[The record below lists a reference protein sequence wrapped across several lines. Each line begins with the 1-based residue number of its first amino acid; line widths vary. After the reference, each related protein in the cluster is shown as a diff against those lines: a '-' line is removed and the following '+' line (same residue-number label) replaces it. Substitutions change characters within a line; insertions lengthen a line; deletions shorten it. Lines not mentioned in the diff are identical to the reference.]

1 MTSTE
6 RHRSATRAARRRRE
20 LHRTDGDRRVAQII
34 KARRALA
41 RPGKGDAVGAP
52 ATQFGIYGRAYAHG
66 SVDATSAYA

>member
-1 MTSTE
+1 MASTE
-6 RHRSATRAARRRRE
+6 RYRSATRAARGRRE
-20 LHRTDGDRRVAQII
+20 LHHTNGDRRVTQII

-41 RPGKGDAVGAP
+41 RPGKDDAVGAP